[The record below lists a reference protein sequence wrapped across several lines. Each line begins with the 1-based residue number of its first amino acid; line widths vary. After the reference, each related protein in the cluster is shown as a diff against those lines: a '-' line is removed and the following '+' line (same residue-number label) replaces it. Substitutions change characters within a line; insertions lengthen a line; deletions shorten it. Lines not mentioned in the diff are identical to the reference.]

1 MRVDSKVESDPLRRR
16 LRRISTAERTEE
28 ALGFVRQFHRE
39 VAGSS
44 GLEARLRDVRKSLR
58 RTGTYEHTPEELA
71 FGARVA
77 WRNHARCIGRLHW
90 RSLEV
95 IDRRG
100 TRDPDAIANAL
111 FEHIRWAQGD
121 GRIRSAITIFDPVS
135 PGDLPPFVESRQ
147 LIQYAGH
154 LRPGARVL
162 GDPQTVEAT
171 RHAQALGWRPSAGE
185 PGRFD
190 LLPILV
196 RSATGQRSAHSLPH
210 GLVREIDLDHPTE
223 QGLGRL
229 GLKWYALPV
238 VSGMILTIGGLD
250 YPCAPFNGWYMGTE
264 IASRNLADER
274 RYDLLPEVAASLGL
288 EAVEGSLW
296 RDHALTAL
304 NEAVLHS
311 FRQAGVSIV
320 DHHAAS
326 EQYMEFAR
334 AEEGHGRTPAGEWTW
349 IVPPQASAACPVF
362 HLDMQPRTEV
372 PNYYW
377 SRAVDG
383 DELCLWRDHED
394 HPKWWF
400 RAHRIRHRV
409 RRWLRTKGE

>member
-16 LRRISTAERTEE
+16 LRRISAAERLEE

-39 VAGSS
+39 VAGSG
-44 GLEARLRDVRKSLR
+44 GLEARLREVRRSLS

-100 TRDPDAIANAL
+100 VREPDALAEAL
-111 FEHIRWAQGD
+111 FQHLRWAQGE
-121 GRIRSAITIFDPVS
+121 GRIRSAISIFDPVR

-147 LIQYAGH
+147 VVQYAGH
-154 LRPGARVL
+154 LQPGRGVL
-162 GDPQTVEAT
+162 GDPVTVEAT
-171 RHAQALGWRPSAGE
+171 RHAVALGWTPAGGE
-185 PGRFD
+185 ASRFD
-190 LLPILV
+190 LLPLLI
-196 RSATGQRSAHSLPH
+196 RSAAGQRSAHPLPP
-210 GLVREIDLDHPTE
+210 GLAKEVAIRHPGE
-223 QGLGRL
+223 PGLGDL
-229 GLKWYALPV
+229 GLRWYGLPM

-274 RYDLLPEVAASLGL
+274 RYDLLPEVAAAVGL
-288 EAVEGSLW
+288 ERREGSLW
-296 RDHALTAL
+296 RDHALTLL

-311 FRQAGVSIV
+311 FREDGISII
-320 DHHAAS
+320 DHHRAS

-334 AEEGHGRTPAGEWTW
+334 TEEGEGRTPAGEWSW
-349 IVPPQASAACPVF
+349 IVPPQASSSCPVF
-362 HLDMQPRTEV
+362 HLEMQPRTEV

-377 SRAVDG
+377 SRAEDG
-383 DELCLWRDHED
+383 DDLCLWRDHED
-394 HPKWWF
+394 HSRWWF
-400 RAHRIRHRV
+400 RAHRLRHRV
-409 RRWLRTKGE
+409 RRWMRTRGE

>member
-16 LRRISTAERTEE
+16 LRRISASERMEE
-28 ALGFVRQFHRE
+28 ALGFIRQFHRE
-39 VAGSS
+39 VAGSR
-44 GLEARLRDVRKSLR
+44 GLEVRLKEVRQSLR

-100 TRDPDAIANAL
+100 TREPDAIATAL

-162 GDPQTVEAT
+162 GDPQTVEST
-171 RHAQALGWRPSAGE
+171 RHAAALGWRPSGGE
-185 PGRFD
+185 PSRFD
-190 LLPILV
+190 LLPLLI
-196 RSATGQRSAHSLPH
+196 RSAAGQRSAHPLPE
-210 GLVREIDLDHPTE
+210 GLVREIHLEHATE
-223 QGLGRL
+223 TGLGRL
-229 GLKWYALPV
+229 GLRWYALPV
-238 VSGMILTIGGLD
+238 VSGMILTIGGLE

-274 RYDLLPEVAASLGL
+274 RYDLLPEVAAALGL
-288 EAVEGSLW
+288 EAVDGSLW

-311 FRQAGVSIV
+311 FQREGVSIV

-334 AEEGHGRTPAGEWTW
+334 TEEGHGRTPAGDWTW
-349 IVPPQASAACPVF
+349 IVPPQASSACPVF

-383 DELCLWRDHED
+383 DDLCLWRDHED
-394 HPKWWF
+394 HSKWWF